1 MRSTHAAP
9 GETNEGATA
18 HLALSS
24 KSVSATHVLFI
35 RLIMGVLRSHMKG
48 ITIVPGT
55 AHHRVYSDGL
65 TVGIDETGRRW
76 ERGR

>member
-1 MRSTHAAP
+1 
-9 GETNEGATA
+9 
-18 HLALSS
+18 
-24 KSVSATHVLFI
+24 
-35 RLIMGVLRSHMKG
+35 MKG